1 MKILMQNNINNMK
14 LKNKNFL
21 NKNNLNLSNLNN
33 KYKNNFK
40 KKEKDY
46 NSYKDCKRLKLLI
59 KY

>member
-1 MKILMQNNINNMK
+1 MQNNINNIK
-14 LKNKNFL
+14 LKNRNFL

-33 KYKNNFK
+33 KYKNNFN

-46 NSYKDCKRLKLLI
+46 SSYKDCKKPKLLI